1 MPKLPKR
8 AAPPA
13 VVVPGI
19 ETEAVAAAAPAQ
31 VQELAD
37 AIVAKV
43 ESMKASE
50 TFPERPAGEGAFN
63 EVGPIIPASP
73 APPPAPNPALP
84 LTVPP
89 VDGQKV
95 LIDGKVAGVAFA
107 AGNKPI
113 EAGVRSVA
121 LYAVKSRFQ
130 SPNVQFVRY
139 PLERLYPAP

>member
-1 MPKLPKR
+1 MLKFPKR

-19 ETEAVAAAAPAQ
+19 ESAAVAAPAPPPPR
-31 VQELAD
+31 
-37 AIVAKV
+37 
-43 ESMKASE
+43 E
-50 TFPERPAGEGAFN
+50 TFPERPTGEGAFN
-63 EVGPIIPASP
+63 EVGPVIPASP
-73 APPPAPNPALP
+73 ALPPAPNPALP

-89 VDGQKV
+89 VDGQQV